1 MLKVCHKNN
10 RLITF
15 LFKGDNNYTSIN
27 VRINI
32 NSLRNLFTVNN
43 EDSRKV
49 AAGFFS

>member
-43 EDSRKV
+43 DSRKV

>member
-1 MLKVCHKNN
+1 MLKVCHKSN

-15 LFKGDNNYTSIN
+15 LFKGDNNYSSTN

-43 EDSRKV
+43 KDSRKV
-49 AAGFFS
+49 AAGFFT